1 MCRRYACLSM
11 VVRPARRAAL
21 GSMLNWPILA
31 SSVAC
36 VGVVTVSEHPGVAD
50 PPAKPVS
57 RAGCCELLEPGWVI
71 VTLASVC
78 MIVR

>member
-36 VGVVTVSEHPGVAD
+36 VGVVTVSE
-50 PPAKPVS
+50 
-57 RAGCCELLEPGWVI
+57 LQGWL
-71 VTLASVC
+71 TRQQSL
-78 MIVR
+78 